1 MFAASPPRARLAGRV
16 GVVTGA
22 ARGLGLAI
30 AERLCAEGAAT
41 AVADIDVAGAEMA
54 AAALRDAGGVAVH
67 IPVDVRDR
75 RSVEDAVD
83 RCVAALG
90 ALDILVNNAG
100 IFRDRR
106 LDEMSDDDWDTV
118 LDVDLRGYFLFCR
131 AALPHLRR
139 AGSRGRIV
147 NITSRAYLGN
157 PGQANY
163 SAAKAG
169 VVGLTRS
176 LALELGRDGITV
188 NAVAPGMVDTA
199 LVRSHP
205 KADEVIERAVRTTPL
220 RRLGLPED
228 VAAAVA
234 FLASDD
240 ASFVTGDVIHVTGGR
255 YG

>member
-1 MFAASPPRARLAGRV
+1 MTNRRVSAVGRLVGRV
-16 GVVTGA
+16 ALVTGG

-30 AERLCAEGAAT
+30 ASRLAAEGAAV
-41 AVADIDVAGAEMA
+41 AIADIDADAAESAAAGIAEAGA
-54 AAALRDAGGVAVH
+54 VAVAV
-67 IPVDVRDR
+67 PVDVRDTVQVQAA
-75 RSVEDAVD
+75 VERTVQE
-83 RCVAALG
+83 LG

-106 LDEMSDDDWDTV
+106 LDEMTDEDWDQV
-118 LDVDLRGYFLFCR
+118 LDIDLRGPFLLCR
-131 AALPHLRR
+131 AALPYLRS
-139 AGSRGRIV
+139 SRFGRIV
-147 NITSRAYLGN
+147 NISSRAYLGN

-169 VVGLTRS
+169 VVGLTRALS
-176 LALELGRDGITV
+176 LELGRDGITV

-205 KADEVIERAVRTTPL
+205 KADEVIERALRTTPL

-240 ASFVTGDVIHVTGGR
+240 AAYVTGDVIHVTGGKF
-255 YG
+255 G